1 MTKEEGCGTCCYFA
15 DGVCECEE
23 SEDFEL
29 EVDEDHM
36 CSDHEPYN
44 I

>member
-1 MTKEEGCGTCCYFA
+1 MTTEQGCGTCAFYA

-29 EVDEDHM
+29 EVDDDHM
-36 CSDHEPYN
+36 CGGYEDYT